1 MLYKFKSKAT
11 GDLIMLEQHGSQL
24 LRIMGKEPAAK
35 GILLCADMPDALQAI
50 TQAIARQE
58 ALAREQQAAHGH
70 EEVGEPA
77 ELITLRQRAVPF
89 MDMLRR
95 CMAQACDVVWG
106 V

>member
-24 LRIMGKEPAAK
+24 LRTIGKEPSAK
-35 GILLCADMPDALQAI
+35 GILLCADMPAALQAI
-50 TQAIARQE
+50 TEAIARCE
-58 ALAREQQAAHGH
+58 ALARETQTPAGQDEA
-70 EEVGEPA
+70 GEPA
-77 ELITLRQRAVPF
+77 DLITLRQRAVPF

-95 CMAQACDVVWG
+95 CITNECDVVWG